1 MNASILLKIRMIMRF
16 FTILLVLFSTGF
28 LQVGA
33 VSDDFARYQGILD
46 RKPFGEPPPDPSQ
59 MTNAMAVADLFTKTL
74 KMVAIKQEQNGRIRV
89 GFVNQAAGNKSYYL
103 MVGETSSD
111 GIELVD
117 ADFELESALLK
128 KGSQSN
134 WIYMNSSPQKP
145 EVAPAGTAPSSFS
158 SSSMA
163 KAVQQKRVSLYSEL
177 LRRRREGTGTQD
189 GQPAGDAASTP
200 KIPDGKMSG
209 EQLEKHLKEYQME
222 AIRKGLKPLPIPLT
236 KEMDD
241 QLVSEGVLPPLPQA
255 PMQTK

>member
-1 MNASILLKIRMIMRF
+1 MR
-16 FTILLVLFSTGF
+16 LLVPAILVMMSAAFI
-28 LQVGA
+28 QVGA

-59 MTNAMAVADLFTKTL
+59 QGGTNAMAAADLFTKTF

-89 GFVNQAAGNKSYYL
+89 GFVNQAAAKKSYYL
-103 MVGETSSD
+103 MVGETSDD

-128 KGSQSN
+128 KDNQSS

-145 EVAPAGTAPSSFS
+145 EVVPAGTTPPSFS

-177 LRRRREGTGTQD
+177 LRRRREGGGSSDGSPSGDTQ
-189 GQPAGDAASTP
+189 TP
-200 KIPDGKMSG
+200 PKPPDGKMSG

-241 QLVSEGVLPPLPQA
+241 QLVSEGVLPPIPQA
-255 PMQTK
+255 PMQTR

>member
-1 MNASILLKIRMIMRF
+1 MRLYLPVILVMMF
-16 FTILLVLFSTGF
+16 AALLS
-28 LQVGA
+28 VGA

-59 MTNAMAVADLFTKTL
+59 MTNAMAAADLFTKTL

-89 GFVNQAAGNKSYYL
+89 GFVNQAAGKKSYYL
-103 MVGETSSD
+103 MLGETSSD

-128 KGSQSN
+128 KDSQSG
-134 WIYMNSSPQKP
+134 WIYMNSSPQQS
-145 EVAPAGTAPSSFS
+145 VAVSAGAAPSPFS

-177 LRRRREGTGTQD
+177 LRKRREGAGAPT
-189 GQPAGDAASTP
+189 GDAPAAP
-200 KIPDGKMSG
+200 RIPDGKMSG
-209 EQLEKHLKEYQME
+209 EQLEKHLKEYQLE

-241 QLVSEGVLPPLPQA
+241 QLVAEGVLPPLQQA
-255 PMQTK
+255 PMQTR